1 MKTPDPNPSTA
12 RNTRHAKMN
21 HKVEGINLVNLV
33 DIFMAFSK
41 KFMSHHKIAIIID
54 FDRTNLVHLRKGG
67 HWSRREVGGGGGED
81 LRGLVES

>member
-1 MKTPDPNPSTA
+1 
-12 RNTRHAKMN
+12 MN

-54 FDRTNLVHLRKGG
+54 FDRTNLLHLRKGVIG
-67 HWSRREVGGGGGED
+67 VGGKSGGGGGGGLEGFGGK
-81 LRGLVES
+81 LRGLKSLIVGN